1 MNSSIQKVL
10 KNSALFSICTV
21 ACKAIG
27 FFLLPLYTANLS
39 REELGIANTVIA
51 FTSAF
56 DIIVMLALREALIR
70 FYSSFDEEKRKRF
83 VGTVVITVFANA
95 IVVCGI
101 LIVSHKLWSNWVL
114 SGVDFYPII
123 FCGVLTLFFETV
135 YITYQSVLQSGQ
147 NGKVYSINGILFGI
161 SQAVFNVLFIV
172 VFKMGSLGVVLGA
185 LCANIIFAVYGLISM
200 IIKKTMVIAFDK
212 SLCLSSLKYSI
223 PFIPHNLSASIANV
237 VSKLFMNQSISY
249 SATGLYS
256 VSSQISSIMSLVQQ
270 ALNLAFRPW
279 FNEQM
284 QKGEKGKENI
294 KEFAGLM
301 FCINGIAC
309 IGIALF
315 SQELIAVI
323 TAAEYHDAWKVVPI
337 LAVSLVIEFIYYIF
351 ALTIMYDLKASKF
364 IAICSI
370 TGSFSSILFS
380 ALLIPVMS
388 EYGAALAVLLA
399 KTIMS
404 TITIIF
410 SQKVNRV
417 DFGLKSMLLKLV
429 VIAVLIGC
437 GLTYSFI
444 KNISGFNIINI
455 VIKLSVFLLSFIIL
469 FYSRRKTMITDIKTL
484 FAKKH

>member
-10 KNSALFSICTV
+10 KNSALFSICTI

-27 FFLLPLYTANLS
+27 FFLLPLYTANLTS
-39 REELGIANTVIA
+39 EELGIANTVIA

-56 DIIVMLALREALIR
+56 DIVVMLALREALIR
-70 FYSSFDEEKRKRF
+70 FYSNFDEQKRKRF

-95 IVVCGI
+95 VVVCGI
-101 LIVSHKLWSNWVL
+101 LITSHRLWSDWVL
-114 SGVDFYPII
+114 VGVDFYPII

-147 NGKVYSINGILFGI
+147 NGKVYSINGILFGL
-161 SQAVFNVLFIV
+161 SQALFNVIFIV

-185 LCANIIFAVYGLISM
+185 LCANVIFAVYGLISM
-200 IIKKTMVIAFDK
+200 IAKKMMVIAFDK

-256 VSSQISSIMSLVQQ
+256 VSAQISSIMSLVQQ

-284 QKGEKGKENI
+284 QNGEKGRANI

-301 FCINGIAC
+301 FSINSLAC

-323 TAAEYHDAWKVVPI
+323 TAAEYHEAWKVVPI
-337 LAVSLVIEFIYYIF
+337 LAVSLVVEFIYYIF

-364 IAICSI
+364 IAVCSI
-370 TGSFSSILFS
+370 TGSFASILFS
-380 ALLIPVMS
+380 ALLIPVLS
-388 EYGAALAVLLA
+388 AYGAALAVLLA
-399 KTIMS
+399 KTVMS
-404 TITIIF
+404 AITIVF
-410 SQKVNRV
+410 SRKVNRV
-417 DFGLKSMLLKLV
+417 DFGLKRMLLKL
-429 VIAVLIGC
+429 ILITVLIGC
-437 GLTYSFI
+437 GLAYSFI
-444 KNISGFNIINI
+444 KDISDFDFINI
-455 VIKLSVFLLSFIIL
+455 VIKLSVFAVSFVIL
-469 FYSRRKTMITDIKTL
+469 FYSRRKTLAADIKTL
-484 FAKKH
+484 LSRKR